1 MYKKLCAVI
10 DTAESDYAVSLIP
23 RSQASQWHWQHWIR
37 LSSVIDTPKSSFSI
51 TLTTLNQT
59 PQCHWYPGVKLR
71 NDIDNAES
79 DSAVALIPRSQASQW
94 HWQRKSNM
102 LYLVFFSNL
111 KRHHIILYTFY
122 VSTVTQLDPI
132 FKGKKILSRGSR
144 FWRYFMQFLN
154 FKNHTDSVES
164 NSAIAFKGIIRNK
177 KLYSMV
183 EHTYTGTKKNKF

>member
-1 MYKKLCAVI
+1 MNHEYVENMQSWNEYSICVLKGQCHKICTPIFHDSNPLGPLCIWWSIFQDLYSHVQK
-10 DTAESDYAVSLIP
+10 TLCCH
-23 RSQASQWHWQHWIR
+23 WHCWIR
-37 LSSVIDTPKSSFSI
+37 LRSVIDTPEASFSL

-59 PQCHWYPGVKLR
+59 PHCHWYPGVKLR

-132 FKGKKILSRGSR
+132 FKG
-144 FWRYFMQFLN
+144 
-154 FKNHTDSVES
+154 
-164 NSAIAFKGIIRNK
+164 
-177 KLYSMV
+177 
-183 EHTYTGTKKNKF
+183 

>member
-1 MYKKLCAVI
+1 MHMVKYFSRFVFTCTKNSVLSLTLLNQTTQCHWYPGGKLLPDI
-10 DTAESDYAVSLIP
+10 DNADSDSAVSLIP
-23 RSQASQWHWQHWIR
+23 QSQASQWHWQRWIR
-37 LSSVIDTPKSSFSI
+37 LRSVIDTQESIFST

-132 FKGKKILSRGSR
+132 FKG
-144 FWRYFMQFLN
+144 
-154 FKNHTDSVES
+154 
-164 NSAIAFKGIIRNK
+164 
-177 KLYSMV
+177 
-183 EHTYTGTKKNKF
+183 